1 MTPVKILLVE
11 DQFMIAQDIE
21 NLLTDWGYDFVG
33 CAASGKEA
41 LSLFDIHKP
50 DLALVD
56 IHIDGDMDGIDTV
69 KIMHS
74 IRPMPIVYLTAQA
87 DRQTIERAKA
97 SSPFAYLLKPFDERN
112 LQISLE
118 LAFDIF
124 DKHKSTFS
132 KQEFIVPPPAN
143 EVKLS
148 ADMILQN
155 DDCIFIKQNYRFVKI
170 NKDDLVMIESDR
182 NYAFIHTTQH
192 KYIVRMPLASILE
205 RLQLDNLVRI
215 HRSFVINV
223 KHVEEFNESEI
234 RINGKTIAF
243 SQAYRDAF
251 LKHFSVI

>member
-11 DQFMIAQDIE
+11 DQFLIAQDIE

-33 CAASGKEA
+33 CAASGKDA
-41 LSLFDIHKP
+41 LSLFHTHKP

-132 KQEFIVPPPAN
+132 KVEFIVPPPAN

-155 DDCIFIKQNYRFVKI
+155 EDCIFIKQNYRFIKI
-170 NKDDLVMIESDR
+170 NKDELSIIESDR
-182 NYAFIHTTQH
+182 NHAIIYTKQH
-192 KYIVRMPLASILE
+192 KYIVRMPLATILN
-205 RLQLDNLVRI
+205 RLRLDNLVRI
-215 HRSFVINV
+215 HRSFAINV

-234 RINGKTIAF
+234 RINGKIIAF
-243 SQAYRDAF
+243 SQAHRDAF
-251 LKHFSVI
+251 LKHFSII

>member
-11 DQFMIAQDIE
+11 DQFVIAQDIE
-21 NLLTDWGYDFVG
+21 NLLTDWGYEFVG
-33 CAASGKEA
+33 CAASGEEA
-41 LSLFDIHKP
+41 LSLFHAHKP

-74 IRPMPIVYLTAQA
+74 IRPIPIVYLTAQA
-87 DRQTIERAKA
+87 DRNTIQRAKA

-132 KQEFIVPPPAN
+132 KVGFTVPPPAN
-143 EVKLS
+143 ELKLS

-155 DDCIFIKQNYRFVKI
+155 EDCIFIKQNYRFIKI
-170 NKDDLVMIESDR
+170 NKKDLVMIESDR
-182 NYAFIHTTQH
+182 NYAFIHTPQH
-192 KYIVRMPLASILE
+192 KYIVRMSLSNILE
-205 RLQLDNLVRI
+205 RLQFDNLIRI
-215 HRSFVINV
+215 HRSYAINV
-223 KHVEEFNESEI
+223 KQVEEFNESEI
-234 RINGKTIAF
+234 RIHGKTIAF
-243 SQAYRDAF
+243 SQSYRDDF